1 MARVTRM
8 PFLPQ
13 LIALLERHKHE
24 LCSSFYTR
32 DDNTPT
38 NHCLMGWMAK
48 DEGIALP
55 PTRFNTH
62 VLGMKGTERFAAE
75 LQEAYDL
82 TLGQLQQL
90 QLANDDAFTVP
101 EMIEQLIGLARS
113 WSIDEYLAA

>member
-1 MARVTRM
+1 MAYVTRM
-8 PFLPQ
+8 PFLPK

-32 DDNTPT
+32 DDVTPT

-55 PTRFNTH
+55 PSRSTTYL
-62 VLGMKGTERFAAE
+62 LGMKGTGRFAAE

-82 TLGQLQQL
+82 TLDQIQQL
-90 QLANDDAFTVP
+90 QLANNDAFTVP
-101 EMIEQLIGLARS
+101 EMIEQLIRLASS
-113 WSIDEYLAA
+113 WHFDPSLAA

>member
-1 MARVTRM
+1 MARMTRM

-24 LCSSFYTR
+24 LCSGYYTR
-32 DDNTPT
+32 DDVTPT

-48 DEGIALP
+48 DEGIALSL
-55 PTRFNTH
+55 TRFNTH
-62 VLGMKGTERFAAE
+62 VLGMKGTGRFAAE

-82 TLGQLQQL
+82 TLEQL

-101 EMIEQLIGLARS
+101 EMIEQLIRLARS
-113 WSIDEYLAA
+113 WCAEEYLAA